1 MWSRWWN
8 YKWQLAI
15 WMRYSNNRLCVI
27 RFLIILEQ
35 SLICAHAYPVTT
47 VVYTGVCMIPVHILH
62 LSLTEICDIHIHYK
76 CLSSVLRVSVPCWF
90 MFDPLQLPQVSHCDI
105 WDGFRF
111 CWVGFISLKKCFPH
125 FGHFLSWLHH
135 WTIPRYVQ
143 VQFVRWLFWASSN
156 VICFFL
162 KIYPV
167 DVFMTYDRGAVLDT
181 TLQVSI
187 CLCHSS
193 LLNLLLLV
201 LPGVLSVGHSSTFVF
216 PSCGAVLF
224 LLF

>member
-15 WMRYSNNRLCVI
+15 WMRYSNNWLCVI

-35 SLICAHAYPVTT
+35 SLICVHAYPVTT

-111 CWVGFISLKKCFPH
+111 CWVGFISLKNV
-125 FGHFLSWLHH
+125 FLIL
-135 WTIPRYVQ
+135 
-143 VQFVRWLFWASSN
+143 
-156 VICFFL
+156 VIFYHGFIIGPFL
-162 KIYPV
+162 GMFK
-167 DVFMTYDRGAVLDT
+167 F
-181 TLQVSI
+181 
-187 CLCHSS
+187 S
-193 LLNLLLLV
+193 LSADFSG
-201 LPGVLSVGHSSTFVF
+201 LPQMLSVFSEDLSCRRFYDIWSRCSSWYYLCRF
-216 PSCGAVLF
+216 PSVFVTHHYLIFYC
-224 LLF
+224 

>member
-1 MWSRWWN
+1 MFSSFWSFSIM
-8 YKWQLAI
+8 A
-15 WMRYSNNRLCVI
+15 S
-27 RFLIILEQ
+27 
-35 SLICAHAYPVTT
+35 SLDH
-47 VVYTGVCMIPVHILH
+47 
-62 LSLTEICDIHIHYK
+62 
-76 CLSSVLRVSVPCWF
+76 SSVCSSSVC
-90 MFDPLQLPQVSHCDI
+90 PLTFL
-105 WDGFRF
+105 GF
-111 CWVGFISLKKCFPH
+111 LKCH
-125 FGHFLSWLHH
+125 L
-135 WTIPRYVQ
+135 
-143 VQFVRWLFWASSN
+143 
-156 VICFFL
+156 FFL
-162 KIYPV
+162 KISPV